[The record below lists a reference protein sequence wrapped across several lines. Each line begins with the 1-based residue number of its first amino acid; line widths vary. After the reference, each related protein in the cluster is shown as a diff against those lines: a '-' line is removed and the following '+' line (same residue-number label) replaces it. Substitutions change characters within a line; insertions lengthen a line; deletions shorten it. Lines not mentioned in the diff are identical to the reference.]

1 MNTLTIDGTEH
12 EINDEV
18 ANLILL
24 ISNERDGLKNNLKSK
39 TESGAKVPCNDVLSR
54 MTHTKDGKI
63 ILWGD
68 KVYFPDPDKMTMDR
82 DLDIIDGVVEAI
94 TIGVQFKEYE
104 GTHTVMFGDHESGN
118 LELYSSRELV
128 PLEPGFEKE

>member
-1 MNTLTIDGTEH
+1 MNEH
-12 EINDEV
+12 DRLKKQFDEIENREKKS
-18 ANLILL
+18 AL
-24 ISNERDGLKNNLKSK
+24 NEL
-39 TESGAKVPCNDVLSR
+39 LSR
-54 MTHTKDGKI
+54 MPHTKDGKI

-82 DLDIIDGVVEAI
+82 ELDIIEGVVEAI

-104 GTHTVMFGDHESGN
+104 GTHTVMFGEYESGN

-128 PLEPGFEKE
+128 PLEPGFEEE